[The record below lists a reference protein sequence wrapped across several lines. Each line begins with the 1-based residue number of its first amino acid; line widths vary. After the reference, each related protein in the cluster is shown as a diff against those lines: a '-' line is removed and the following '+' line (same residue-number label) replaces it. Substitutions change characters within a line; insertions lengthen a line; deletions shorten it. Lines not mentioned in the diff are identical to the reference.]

1 MIAIVLAVG
10 LPEADDIEGMKNDEY
25 YRVIYGFPWVFQALT
40 IIMLLTCYKE
50 DSIVF
55 LIQNEDD
62 EGALKNISK
71 LYSANE
77 DPKKVLEV
85 IKSRSSSNIKGAKGG
100 SEKTHISITQACCDP
115 RYRRAT
121 WVAFTLC
128 FF

>member
-1 MIAIVLAVG
+1 MVAIVLAVG

-55 LIQNEDD
+55 LIQNQDN
-62 EGALKNISK
+62 EGALKNIKK
-71 LYSANE
+71 LYAADE

-85 IKSRSSSNIKGAKGG
+85 IKMRSSSSKMSKTGKA
-100 SEKTHISITQACCDP
+100 EKTHISIT
-115 RYRRAT
+115 
-121 WVAFTLC
+121 
-128 FF
+128 